1 MPPVLLRQYRLVG
14 GDAPV
19 DGEVG
24 VVPGDGSLGLRGV
37 EAVALVLEDHL
48 VAQHAEPVGEAPR
61 DEELTVVVFRQ
72 LHGHVLS
79 VGRRAFPDVHRH
91 VQHGALYHAY
101 QFCLREG
108 RLLEMQAAY
117 HSVARLALVVLDEVH
132 VRYLFLELSFGER
145 LEEVPPV
152 VLEDAR
158 LDDHRAVY
166 RCLDYFH
173 VCPFDTARRVAWRA
187 RIPLFPPWSQS
198 FASGL
203 LPASENGRL
212 FVHVRRALQLVY
224 GYFNISSR
232 KCAFPRGR
240 QGCRGFS
247 LGTGTVPSE
256 SCPVALQLRR
266 RISVELQPQI

>member
-1 MPPVLLRQYRLVG
+1 MPPVLLRQYSLVG

-19 DGEVG
+19 DAEVG

-48 VAQHAEPVGEAPR
+48 VAQHAEPVGESPR
-61 DEELTVVVFRQ
+61 DEELTVVVLGEF
-72 LHGHVLS
+72 HCHVPS
-79 VGRRAFPDVHRH
+79 EGRRASPDVNRH

-132 VRYLFLELSFGER
+132 VRNFLIKFTFGER

-152 VLEDAR
+152 VPEDAR

-166 RCLDYFH
+166 RCPDYFH
-173 VCPFDTARRVAWRA
+173 VCRFDDAR
-187 RIPLFPPWSQS
+187 
-198 FASGL
+198 
-203 LPASENGRL
+203 
-212 FVHVRRALQLVY
+212 LV
-224 GYFNISSR
+224 I
-232 KCAFPRGR
+232 
-240 QGCRGFS
+240 
-247 LGTGTVPSE
+247 
-256 SCPVALQLRR
+256 
-266 RISVELQPQI
+266 

>member
-24 VVPGDGSLGLRGV
+24 VVPCDGALRLRGV

-48 VAQHAEPVGEAPR
+48 VAQHAEPVGETPR
-61 DEELTVVVFRQ
+61 DEELPVVVLGE

-79 VGRRAFPDVHRH
+79 VGRRASPDVHRH

-132 VRYLFLELSFGER
+132 VGDLLSEFSFGER
-145 LEEVPPV
+145 LEEVSPV
-152 VLEDAR
+152 VPEDAR

-173 VCPFDTARRVAWRA
+173 VCWFDDARRA
-187 RIPLFPPWSQS
+187 
-198 FASGL
+198 
-203 LPASENGRL
+203 
-212 FVHVRRALQLVY
+212 VRVR
-224 GYFNISSR
+224 
-232 KCAFPRGR
+232 
-240 QGCRGFS
+240 
-247 LGTGTVPSE
+247 
-256 SCPVALQLRR
+256 
-266 RISVELQPQI
+266 